1 MDLETSE
8 IILKGLKRSL
18 WAETRRHIRPG
29 SLMKIHMTFIFQKVF
44 RASYLTLSRDP
55 FVLTST
61 EQQATLKSLLSMSNN
76 GLDGCTPLHFLT
88 IS

>member
-8 IILKGLKRSL
+8 IILNSLKRSSQ
-18 WAETRRHIRPG
+18 AETGRHMRLG
-29 SLMKIHMTFIFQKVF
+29 SLMKIHLIFIFQNVSW
-44 RASYLTLSRDP
+44 ASYLTLSRDP

-76 GLDGCTPLHFLT
+76 DLDGCTPLHFLT